1 MIKITQQKLEKILQL
16 AGLPHSKYH
25 KSQQVKGYGTSTV
38 GYRISKHGLKY
49 DVSYRVVDWDSW
61 EISFNG
67 SHNNK
72 WNLEQVRKI
81 EQALKDAGIPFTK
94 PTWFFVPRYYNEE
107 DKLHT
112 NQAL

>member
-1 MIKITQQKLEKILQL
+1 MIKVTQQKLEKVLNA
-16 AGLPHSKYH
+16 AGLTKSKYH

-38 GYRISKHGLKY
+38 GYRISKHELKY
-49 DVSYRVVDWDSW
+49 DVSYRVVDWDWW
-61 EISFNG
+61 EISFN
-67 SHNNK
+67 SNPYYNNK

-107 DKLHT
+107 DNNAT
-112 NQAL
+112 P